1 MRRSDAIDLK
11 AQLTDE
17 LRLLGHTLS
26 KAPEERPLGSPMR
39 IGLGI
44 CGGARDEWLVAVRV
58 YAVDWTKETRTAVAD
73 IRRRCR
79 GEVDVKLAGQPVFHA
94 GARPLRSGDSLGTT
108 NELWGTLGWFVKLED
123 ADDDQVYALTCAH
136 ALARE
141 GAGSRDDLIVRP
153 PPPDAEM
160 PTPEIVGTI
169 QRVAPLPAPWLHQ
182 RVDAAL
188 LRPNDDIEVDTNVG
202 SRGPVTEVLVPS
214 GEETVVTKTGGATN
228 VTLGALTAQKL
239 TVPLLDPRTGVIV
252 VFADQ
257 YEIEAANPGEPFSA
271 PGDSGALV
279 IEPRSHSGI
288 GLLVGGLADRSY
300 ATPLNTVLTA
310 LNASPA

>member
-26 KAPEERPLGSPMR
+26 KAPDEHPLGAPLP

-58 YAVDWTKETRTAVAD
+58 YEVDWTKETRNAVAD

-94 GARPLRSGDSLGTT
+94 ARPLASGHVVGST
-108 NELWGTLGWFVKLED
+108 NELWGTLGWFVQLED
-123 ADDDQVYALTCAH
+123 EDGDRVYGLTCAH
-136 ALARE
+136 AVARE
-141 GAGSRDDLIVRP
+141 GQSSCDDLIVRP

-169 QRVAPLPAPWLHQ
+169 ARVAPLPAPWLHQ

-188 LRPNDDIEVDTNVG
+188 IALNDGVEAELAVG
-202 SRGPVTEVLVPS
+202 SRGPVREVLVPS
-214 GEETVVTKTGGATN
+214 GEETVVTKTGGATS

-239 TVPLLDPRTGVIV
+239 TVPFLDPRTGVSV

-288 GLLVGGLADRSY
+288 GLLLGGLDDRSY